1 MGKYSEFEEMLQK
14 RKETL
19 LEILDMRNSNI
30 KNIHSSHLKED
41 SDLIAASI
49 QGQLDSLIIEKY
61 HLELKEV
68 EKALQKIAQNL
79 YGICEMCDDE
89 IDIERLKIKPHA
101 RFCIICR
108 ELYEKSQKNK
118 TTAKPKKD
126 KNKKDEGDENET

>member
-68 EKALQKIAQNL
+68 EKALQKIVTKPLWNL
-79 YGICEMCDDE
+79 
-89 IDIERLKIKPHA
+89 
-101 RFCIICR
+101 
-108 ELYEKSQKNK
+108 
-118 TTAKPKKD
+118 
-126 KNKKDEGDENET
+126 